1 MNIHRGICLI
11 LPFYLAALLSNAQS
25 TIDDQIDSL
34 IAKHAH
40 FEDRS
45 FENFSIKSYKATRL
59 RTKDRCQLKLSVH
72 KVAQYGREDEAQVDY
87 EALTRF
93 SYIADM
99 EVSWVYGGSGIT
111 MRSHK
116 LIWEIYQNGSHQRFD
131 NWTLILNDLE
141 KAKQL
146 QSLIQIKIENCKTLN

>member
-11 LPFYLAALLSNAQS
+11 LPLYLASLLSYGQS

-34 IAKHAH
+34 IIKHAH
-40 FEDRS
+40 FEGRS

-59 RTKDRCQLKLSVH
+59 RTKDLCQLKLSVH
-72 KVAQYGREDEAQVDY
+72 KVAQYGHEDEVQVDY

-93 SYIADM
+93 SYIEDM

-111 MRSHK
+111 MRSNNM
-116 LIWEIYQNGSHQRFD
+116 IWEIQQNESHQRFH
-131 NWTLILNDLE
+131 NWTLIMNDPK
-141 KAKQL
+141 KAEEL